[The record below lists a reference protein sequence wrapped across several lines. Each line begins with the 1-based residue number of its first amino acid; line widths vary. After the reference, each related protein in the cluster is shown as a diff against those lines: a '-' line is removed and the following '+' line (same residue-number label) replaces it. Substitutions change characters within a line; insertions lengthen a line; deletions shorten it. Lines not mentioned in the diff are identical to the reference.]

1 MTAHNERR
9 LIVRWLLTY
18 GAFRSDTSHI
28 DPHGEVD
35 ALEFANR
42 STESDFKNLA
52 DGLPN
57 RAVAFYIIVFVT
69 E

>member
-9 LIVRWLLTY
+9 FIVGWLLTY
-18 GAFRSDTSHI
+18 GAFRSDTSRV

-35 ALEFANR
+35 ALELANR
-42 STESDFKNLA
+42 NTERDFKNLA